1 MIKISSLITLIFIFV
16 SQSFSQNADVLD
28 SYKLSNIDF
37 TKYKSH
43 RTISDHLS
51 ITVTPSTSKY
61 PSSNFITDIIIAGD
75 TVWFATGNG
84 IMRTIDNFQN
94 FQNYFGLS
102 PFGDDDISGLSV
114 NTNVVV
120 TSTAISEE
128 ISGEDVPVGTGIK
141 VSTDYGLNWNAYPQP
156 MDGLNDTIV
165 IYGANVLSAL
175 PVVVPQQNLSYDI
188 AITKTQNDPNN
199 FTIWITSFAGGL
211 RKSTDYGNSW
221 QRVVLPPDDLDS
233 VYISGVGYN
242 FSINPVVNLNH
253 RAFTVDAAN
262 DSVLY
267 VGTADGINK
276 STDWGISWRKYNF
289 MNTDSTAS
297 GFGVSGNFVV
307 NLGIQKYNGNEIVW
321 GATRRAEDNRE
332 YDALSYTSNGGVNWT
347 TTLNNIKP
355 NGISFMDSLVYGLS
369 DEGLWR
375 AYFGIFNWSKPG
387 LIVDE
392 ETNDVLRTEM
402 FFSGNHINDT
412 LYFGSTDGMIR
423 TVEYGQPWIGKWK
436 IFRAVTPINLSSDIK
451 TYAAPNPFSP
461 DDEVVRVF
469 YKTDKFT
476 AKITIK
482 IFDFGMNPVRT
493 VIQNATRSNTCLNEF
508 YTQWDGKNDNGY
520 RVANGVYF
528 YRIEIDDNDDVWGK
542 ILVLQ

>member
-1 MIKISSLITLIFIFV
+1 MFV
-16 SQSFSQNADVLD
+16 SVSFSQNAGVLD
-28 SYKLSNIDF
+28 GYKLSNIDF

-51 ITVTPSTSKY
+51 VTVTPSTSKY

-75 TVWFATGNG
+75 TVWFATGSG

-102 PFGDDDISGLSV
+102 PFGDDDIPGLSV

-128 ISGEDVPVGTGIK
+128 ISGEDVPLGTGIK

-175 PVVVPQQNLSYDI
+175 PVVVPHKNLSYDI
-188 AITKTQNDPNN
+188 AITKTQNDTNN

-233 VYISGVGYN
+233 IYISGVGYN
-242 FSINPVVNLNH
+242 FALNPVVNLNH
-253 RAFTVDAAN
+253 RAFTVKAAN

-276 STDWGISWRKYNF
+276 STDWGLSWRKYNF
-289 MNTDSTAS
+289 LNTDSTAS

-332 YDALSYTSNGGVNWT
+332 YDALSYSSDGGLNWA

-355 NGISFMDSLVYGLS
+355 SGISFMDSLVYGLTE
-369 DEGLWR
+369 EGLWR

-402 FFSGNHINDT
+402 FYSGNHINDT

-423 TVEYGQPWIGKWK
+423 TKEYGQPWIGKWK

-461 DDEVVRVF
+461 DDEVVRIF
-469 YKTDKFT
+469 YKTNKYT

-508 YTQWDGKNDNGY
+508 YTQWDGKSNNGY

-528 YRIEIDDNDDVWGK
+528 YRIEIDDDDDVWGK